1 MRSSPPIA
9 LLPVLAAALLASS
22 LAAQEPPV
30 AFVGARLE
38 PVTAPAI
45 EDGVLVAHRGTI
57 AAIGPRDD
65 VTIPDGARVVD
76 VSGRVL
82 MPGLV
87 CTHSHVARPSGGDRS
102 APIHPD
108 CRVIDAID
116 VLHPSVHRAR
126 AGGLTTLHVM
136 PGSSHLLSGQTVYL
150 KLRRGDSVEE
160 LAIRDEDGAF
170 AGAMKMANG
179 TNPQKD
185 PPFPETRAR
194 AAALVRRAYV
204 EAEEYREKVRRAEAG
219 DGEAPK
225 RDLALEALVEVLDG
239 KRVVHHHTHR
249 HDDILTVLRL
259 REEFGFRLVLQHV
272 TGGWRVAE
280 EIAAAGVPC
289 SLTIV
294 DSPGGKQEVRSTRWE
309 NAAILERAGVNVG
322 FNTDDPITDS
332 RVYLRAAQLAVRGGM
347 SRAGALRGLTL
358 AGAEMLDLGDR
369 TGSLEV
375 GKDADLV
382 VLSGD
387 PLSVYTKPRQTWV
400 EGVKVFDIEDPA
412 DRAYAYG
419 GEGAGDETTFHGC
432 CIGEEGGR

>member
-1 MRSSPPIA
+1 MRSSPSVA
-9 LLPVLAAALLASS
+9 LLPVLAAALLAST

-38 PVTAPAI
+38 PVAAPAI
-45 EDGVLVAHRGTI
+45 ADGVLVAHRGTI
-57 AAIGPRDD
+57 AAIGPRGE
-65 VTIPDGARVVD
+65 VAIPDGARVVD
-76 VSGRVL
+76 VSGRVV

-87 CTHSHVARPSGGDRS
+87 CTHSHVAQPSGGDRS

-160 LAIRDEDGAF
+160 LAIRDEDGAI

-347 SRAGALRGLTL
+347 SREGALRGLTL

-387 PLSVYTKPRQTWV
+387 PLSVYTKVRQTWV

-412 DRAYAYG
+412 DRTYAYG